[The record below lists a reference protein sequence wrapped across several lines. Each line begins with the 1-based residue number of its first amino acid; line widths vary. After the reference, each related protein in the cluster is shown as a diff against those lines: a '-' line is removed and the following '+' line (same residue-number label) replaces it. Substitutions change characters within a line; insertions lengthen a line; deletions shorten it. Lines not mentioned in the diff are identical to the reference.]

1 MHTDLPFF
9 AGDGKEMPPWIGLH
23 YIDPV
28 TSEPMAGAEYEIHLD
43 GGPTITGKLDEQGKA
58 RHDNVVDKPVKNVI
72 YKARPPKDD
81 DPFTSL
87 DFLLT

>member
-58 RHDNVVDKPVKNVI
+58 RHDNVVDKPVKKVV
-72 YKARPPKDD
+72 YKARPAKND